1 MFFPFT
7 GLEFITNQTGDQQ
20 MIGKKNRVKMKEP
33 CGAIKE
39 RRLIRSRIQHR
50 RQNLFHTSRK
60 FKTKQNPINWKKYN
74 ANLWRKFPKS
84 YVVAMSAVCCLL
96 SGRARSFGC
105 LRNRSSEWFYRRNW
119 SHAIASNDAM
129 RKSTRGGGEIQWEG
143 GHKMKSWALLSAV
156 AFNYFLRF
164 LEWPG
169 LANCSPSSCEFL
181 FYLFIIIFN
190 VFSFARK
197 KE

>member
-60 FKTKQNPINWKKYN
+60 FKTKQNKTPLIERNTMQIYGEN
-74 ANLWRKFPKS
+74 FQNL
-84 YVVAMSAVCCLL
+84 
-96 SGRARSFGC
+96 
-105 LRNRSSEWFYRRNW
+105 
-119 SHAIASNDAM
+119 
-129 RKSTRGGGEIQWEG
+129 T
-143 GHKMKSWALLSAV
+143 
-156 AFNYFLRF
+156 
-164 LEWPG
+164 
-169 LANCSPSSCEFL
+169 
-181 FYLFIIIFN
+181 
-190 VFSFARK
+190 
-197 KE
+197 